1 MRTPWEVLH
10 TLTALA
16 LTAPILAFYLVIASE
31 ALGYQQ
37 PAERLVYVAPSSF
50 SQFCAA
56 MAKGTKEDLK

>member
-1 MRTPWEVLH
+1 MRTPWEVMH

-31 ALGYQQ
+31 ALGYQR
-37 PAERLVYVAPSSF
+37 PAERLAYIAPSSF
-50 SQFCAA
+50 GQICAA